1 MAKIKKHHYIPRFYL
16 KGFTLTKKSS
26 LIVFDKKDNSFYQS
40 SISNIAM
47 ENNYYSFLQP
57 NGEKDQESFE
67 KFFNTIETKASE
79 IIISVKKQKKLTEEE
94 IDWFSIFIALFRL
107 RVPKWRRFTEE
118 VILRIFEKFAREMVI
133 DPERLKSIVDRF
145 EENSGEIF
153 DIPLDKLREMILDN
167 KIKIS
172 INNHVISLLLMS
184 KMLFTFASILAQMN
198 WAFLETHSSFSLV
211 TCDNPIFYNDPF
223 RDNQS
228 IYGLGLTTKTIE
240 LTLPV
245 TKNIALLMTWDN
257 NKQGYYKINQETA
270 KSINHRTI
278 ASADRFIYAGTM
290 TNELKKIIN
299 KYNKITPDNQIGEN
313 GPYIIAAN
321 KPYILPKENRTIFQ
335 GNQLFHSSNSI

>member
-1 MAKIKKHHYIPRFYL
+1 
-16 KGFTLTKKSS
+16 
-26 LIVFDKKDNSFYQS
+26 
-40 SISNIAM
+40 M
-47 ENNYYSFLQP
+47 ENNYYSFLQT

-67 KFFNTIETKASE
+67 KLFSMIETKASE
-79 IIISVKKQKKLTEEE
+79 IITSVKKQKKLTEEE

-118 VILRIFEKFAREMVI
+118 AILRILEKFAREMVI
-133 DPERLKSIVDRF
+133 DPERLKRIVSRF
-145 EENSGEIF
+145 EENTGEIF
-153 DIPLDKLREMILDN
+153 DIPLDKLREMVLSN
-167 KIKIS
+167 KLKFS
-172 INNHVISLLLMS
+172 LKNHDISLLLMS
-184 KMLFTFASILAQMN
+184 NLLFSSAEMLAQMN
-198 WAFLETHSSFSLV
+198 WAFLETHSRFSLV

-228 IYGLGLTTKTIE
+228 IYGLGLATKTVE

-290 TNELKKIIN
+290 TDELKKIIN

-313 GPYIIAAN
+313 GPYIITAN

-335 GNQLFHSSNSI
+335 DNQLFHSSNSI

>member
-1 MAKIKKHHYIPRFYL
+1 
-16 KGFTLTKKSS
+16 
-26 LIVFDKKDNSFYQS
+26 
-40 SISNIAM
+40 M
-47 ENNYYSFLQP
+47 ENNYYSFLQT

-67 KFFNTIETKASE
+67 KLFSMIETKASE
-79 IIISVKKQKKLTEEE
+79 IITSVKKQKKLTEEE

-118 VILRIFEKFAREMVI
+118 AILRILEKFAREMVI
-133 DPERLKSIVDRF
+133 DPERLKRIVSRF
-145 EENSGEIF
+145 EENTGEIF
-153 DIPLDKLREMILDN
+153 DIQLDKLREMVLSN
-167 KIKIS
+167 KLKFS
-172 INNHVISLLLMS
+172 LKNHDISLLLMS
-184 KMLFTFASILAQMN
+184 NLLFSSAEMLAQMN
-198 WAFLETHSSFSLV
+198 WAFLETHSRFSLV

-228 IYGLGLTTKTIE
+228 IYGLGLATKTVE

-313 GPYIIAAN
+313 GPYIITAN

-335 GNQLFHSSNSI
+335 DNQLFHSSNSI

>member
-1 MAKIKKHHYIPRFYL
+1 
-16 KGFTLTKKSS
+16 
-26 LIVFDKKDNSFYQS
+26 
-40 SISNIAM
+40 M
-47 ENNYYSFLQP
+47 ENNYYSFLQT

-67 KFFNTIETKASE
+67 KLFSMIETKASE
-79 IIISVKKQKKLTEEE
+79 IITSVKKQKKLTEEE

-118 VILRIFEKFAREMVI
+118 AILRILEKFAREMVI
-133 DPERLKSIVDRF
+133 DPERLKRIVSRF
-145 EENSGEIF
+145 EENTGEIF
-153 DIPLDKLREMILDN
+153 DIPLDKLREMVLSN
-167 KIKIS
+167 KLKFS
-172 INNHVISLLLMS
+172 LKNHDISLLLMS
-184 KMLFTFASILAQMN
+184 NLLFSSAEMLAQMN
-198 WAFLETHSSFSLV
+198 WAFLETHSRFSLV

-228 IYGLGLTTKTIE
+228 IYGLGLATKTVE

-313 GPYIIAAN
+313 GPYIITAN

-335 GNQLFHSSNSI
+335 DNQLFHSSNSI